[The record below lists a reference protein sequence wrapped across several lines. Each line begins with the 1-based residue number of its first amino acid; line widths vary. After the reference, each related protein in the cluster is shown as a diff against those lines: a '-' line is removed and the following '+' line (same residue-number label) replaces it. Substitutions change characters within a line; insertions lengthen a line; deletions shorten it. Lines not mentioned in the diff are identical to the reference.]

1 VVALTQTKFEKIGQA
16 ARRYAEVLARQ
27 LTKFARKQSAEL
39 KVEGVM
45 LKLLRQ
51 LTELI
56 LKHSEVVIIPIDR
69 ELSPADAGKI
79 LGISRPM
86 VVRKMEA
93 GELPFRYEGK
103 HRRCKL
109 ADVLQIKVSEELG
122 PPGRRFIPDQE
133 VDELVLG
140 TTNAPYKKVIS
151 ASQLAKHLASN
162 GTGPW
167 NVHVAT
173 FFTDVRTELILKFA
187 AIHGVSKS
195 DLATTYRAVKAATGE
210 ANPRLEAALEQLA
223 PAA

>member
-1 VVALTQTKFEKIGQA
+1 VVAPARTKLEKVGQT
-16 ARRYAEVLARQ
+16 ARRDAAALARQ
-27 LTKFARKQSAEL
+27 LSKSAHKQSVHL

-51 LTELI
+51 LTELT
-56 LKHSEVVIIPIDR
+56 LKHSGVVIIPIDR
-69 ELSPADAGKI
+69 ELSPADAGEI

-93 GELPFRYEGK
+93 GQLPFRYEGK

-109 ADVLQIKVSEELG
+109 EDVLQIKASEERESS
-122 PPGRRFIPDQE
+122 GRQSIPDQE

-140 TTNAPYKKVIS
+140 TVNAPYKKVMS
-151 ASQLAKHLASN
+151 AAQLARHLAS
-162 GTGPW
+162 GRTGPW

-173 FFTDVRTELILKFA
+173 FFTDVRPELILKFA
-187 AIHGVSKS
+187 AIHGVSES

>member
-1 VVALTQTKFEKIGQA
+1 MVLSRTKIENFGRAGRRDAEAL
-16 ARRYAEVLARQ
+16 ARRLR
-27 LTKFARKQSAEL
+27 KFARKQAADL

-51 LTELI
+51 LTEVTLRHGGVAI
-56 LKHSEVVIIPIDR
+56 VPIDR

-109 ADVLQIKVSEELG
+109 EDVLQVKESKG
-122 PPGRRFIPDQE
+122 KDASGRQSISDQE
-133 VDELVLG
+133 VDELVLA
-140 TTNAPYKKVIS
+140 TTNAPYKKVIG
-151 ASQLAKHLASN
+151 AAQLAKQLTSRRA
-162 GTGPW
+162 GPW

-173 FFTDVRTELILKFA
+173 FFTDVRPELILKFA
-187 AIHGVSKS
+187 VIHGVSTS
-195 DLATTYRAVKAATGE
+195 DLALAYRMVKATTGE
-210 ANPRLEAALEQLA
+210 ANPRLEAAFEQLA
-223 PAA
+223 PAP

>member
-1 VVALTQTKFEKIGQA
+1 MAPSQTKAEKFGQA
-16 ARRYAEVLARQ
+16 ARRDAEALERQ
-27 LTKFARKQSAEL
+27 LGKFARKQSADL
-39 KVEGVM
+39 KVDGMM

-51 LTELI
+51 LTELT
-56 LKHSEVVIIPIDR
+56 LKHSGVAIVPIDR

-109 ADVLQIKVSEELG
+109 EHVLRIKASEERR
-122 PPGRRFIPDQE
+122 PSGRQSIPDQE
-133 VDELVLG
+133 IDELVLG

-151 ASQLAKHLASN
+151 AAQLAKHLASSRS
-162 GTGPW
+162 GPW

-173 FFTDVRTELILKFA
+173 FFTDVRPELILKFA

-210 ANPRLEAALEQLA
+210 ANPRLEAALE
-223 PAA
+223 

>member
-1 VVALTQTKFEKIGQA
+1 VVALTQTKFEKVGQA
-16 ARRYAEVLARQ
+16 ARRDAEALARQ
-27 LTKFARKQSAEL
+27 LSKSRKQSADL

-51 LTELI
+51 LTELT
-56 LKHSEVVIIPIDR
+56 LKHSGVLIIPVDR

-109 ADVLQIKVSEELG
+109 EDVLQIKASAERW
-122 PPGRRFIPDQE
+122 PSARQSIPDQE
-133 VDELVLG
+133 VDELVLS

-151 ASQLAKHLASN
+151 AEQLAKHLASSR
-162 GTGPW
+162 TGPW
-167 NVHVAT
+167 IVHIAT
-173 FFTDVRTELILKFA
+173 FFTDVRPELILKFA

-195 DLATTYRAVKAATGE
+195 DLAMTYRAVKAVTGE
-210 ANPRLEAALEQLA
+210 ANPRLEAAFEQLA

>member
-1 VVALTQTKFEKIGQA
+1 MGRAGRRDAEALASQ
-16 ARRYAEVLARQ
+16 LA
-27 LTKFARKQSAEL
+27 KFARKQSADL

-51 LTELI
+51 LTQLA
-56 LKHSEVVIIPIDR
+56 LNHSGVALLPIDQ

-109 ADVLQIKVSEELG
+109 EDVLQIKMSEEMG
-122 PPGRRFIPDQE
+122 PAGRRSVSDQE
-133 VDELVLG
+133 IDELVLG
-140 TTNAPYKKVIS
+140 TTNAPYKRAIS
-151 ASQLAKHLASN
+151 AAQLAKHLSS
-162 GTGPW
+162 GKSGPW
-167 NVHVAT
+167 NVHMAT
-173 FFTDVRTELILKFA
+173 FFTDVRTELIFKFA
-187 AIHGVSKS
+187 ASHGVSKS
-195 DLATTYRAVKAATGE
+195 ALATSYRAVKTATGE

>member
-1 VVALTQTKFEKIGQA
+1 MALSRTKIEKFGRA
-16 ARRYAEVLARQ
+16 GRRDAEALARQ
-27 LTKFARKQSAEL
+27 LRKLGRKQSADL

-51 LTELI
+51 LTEVSLMHDGVAI
-56 LKHSEVVIIPIDR
+56 VPVDR

-86 VVRKMEA
+86 VVRKMDA
-93 GELPFRYEGK
+93 GDLPFRYEGK

-109 ADVLQIKVSEELG
+109 EHVLQIKAFEKKAPS
-122 PPGRRFIPDQE
+122 GRQSIPDQE

-140 TTNAPYKKVIS
+140 TTNAPYRKVIR
-151 ASQLAKHLASN
+151 AAQLAKQLTSSR
-162 GTGPW
+162 TGPW

-173 FFTDVRTELILKFA
+173 FFTDVRPELILKFA

-195 DLATTYRAVKAATGE
+195 DLAMAYRAMKAATGE
-210 ANPRLEAALEQLA
+210 ANPRLEAAFEQLA

>member
-1 VVALTQTKFEKIGQA
+1 VVVLTRTKIEKVGQA
-16 ARRYAEVLARQ
+16 ARRDAEALARQ
-27 LTKFARKQSAEL
+27 LSKSVRKQSVDL

-51 LTELI
+51 LTELT
-56 LKHSEVVIIPIDR
+56 LKHSGVVLIPVDS

-109 ADVLQIKVSEELG
+109 EDVLRIKASEERG
-122 PPGRRFIPDQE
+122 PSGRQSIPDRE

-140 TTNAPYKKVIS
+140 TTNAPYKKAIS
-151 ASQLAKHLASN
+151 AAQLAKHLASN
-162 GTGPW
+162 RTRPW
-167 NVHVAT
+167 IVHLAT
-173 FFTDVRTELILKFA
+173 FFTDVRPELILKFA
-187 AIHGVSKS
+187 SIHGISKS

-210 ANPRLEAALEQLA
+210 ANPRLEAAFEQLA

>member
-1 VVALTQTKFEKIGQA
+1 VVALTQTKVEKVGQA
-16 ARRYAEVLARQ
+16 ARRDAEALARQ
-27 LTKFARKQSAEL
+27 LSKLERKQSVDL

-51 LTELI
+51 LTELT
-56 LKHSEVVIIPIDR
+56 LKHSGVVIIPVDR

-86 VVRKMEA
+86 VVRKMES

-109 ADVLQIKVSEELG
+109 EDVLLIKASGERERS
-122 PPGRRFIPDQE
+122 GRQSIPDQE

-151 ASQLAKHLASN
+151 AAQLAKHLASSR
-162 GTGPW
+162 TGPW
-167 NVHVAT
+167 IVHIAT
-173 FFTDVRTELILKFA
+173 FFTDVRPELILKFA

-195 DLATTYRAVKAATGE
+195 DLATTYRAVKAETGE
-210 ANPRLEAALEQLA
+210 ANPRLEAAFEQLA

>member
-1 VVALTQTKFEKIGQA
+1 MARAQTKVQKIGQA
-16 ARRYAEVLARQ
+16 ARRDAEAVARQ
-27 LTKFARKQSAEL
+27 LGKFARKKSADL
-39 KVEGVM
+39 KVNGVM

-51 LTELI
+51 LTELT
-56 LKHSEVVIIPIDR
+56 LKHSGVAIIPIDR

-103 HRRCKL
+103 HRRCKFD
-109 ADVLQIKVSEELG
+109 DVLQIKAVEER
-122 PPGRRFIPDQE
+122 GRSGRQSIPDQE
-133 VDELVLG
+133 VDELVLS

-151 ASQLAKHLASN
+151 AAQLAKHLASSR
-162 GTGPW
+162 TGPW
-167 NVHVAT
+167 HVHVAT
-173 FFTDVRTELILKFA
+173 FFTDVRPELILKFA

-195 DLATTYRAVKAATGE
+195 DLVATYRAVKAATGE

>member
-1 VVALTQTKFEKIGQA
+1 MALTQAKVGKVGQG
-16 ARRYAEVLARQ
+16 ARRDAEALARQ
-27 LTKFARKQSAEL
+27 LSKFARKQSADL

-51 LTELI
+51 LTELT
-56 LKHSEVVIIPIDR
+56 LKHSGVIIIPIDK

-79 LGISRPM
+79 LGVSRPM

-109 ADVLQIKVSEELG
+109 EDVLQVKASEESG
-122 PPGRRFIPDQE
+122 PSGRQSIPDQE

-140 TTNAPYKKVIS
+140 TTNAPYKKVIN
-151 ASQLAKHLASN
+151 AGNLAKYLASSK
-162 GTGPW
+162 TGPW

-173 FFTDVRTELILKFA
+173 FFTDVRPELILKFA

-195 DLATTYRAVKAATGE
+195 SLATTYRAVKAATGE
-210 ANPRLEAALEQLA
+210 SNPRLEASLEQLA

>member
-1 VVALTQTKFEKIGQA
+1 MARGQTKVEKIGQA
-16 ARRYAEVLARQ
+16 ARRDAEAVARQ
-27 LTKFARKQSAEL
+27 LGKFARKQSADL
-39 KVEGVM
+39 KVDGVM

-51 LTELI
+51 LTELT
-56 LKHSEVVIIPIDR
+56 LKHSGVIIIPIDR

-109 ADVLQIKVSEELG
+109 ADVLKIKASKEEGLS
-122 PPGRRFIPDQE
+122 GRQSIPDQE
-133 VDELVLG
+133 VDQLVLS

-151 ASQLAKHLASN
+151 ATQLAKHLASSKV
-162 GTGPW
+162 GAW
-167 NVHVAT
+167 HVHVAT
-173 FFTDVRTELILKFA
+173 FFTDVRPELILKFA
-187 AIHGVSKS
+187 AKHGVSNS

>member
-1 VVALTQTKFEKIGQA
+1 VVALTRTKVEKVGQA
-16 ARRYAEVLARQ
+16 ARRDAEALARQ
-27 LTKFARKQSAEL
+27 LGKSARKQSVDL

-51 LTELI
+51 LTELT
-56 LKHSEVVIIPIDR
+56 LNHSGVVIIPIDR

-109 ADVLQIKVSEELG
+109 EDVLQIKASEERE
-122 PPGRRFIPDQE
+122 PSGRQSIPDQE

-151 ASQLAKHLASN
+151 VAQLAKQLASSR
-162 GTGPW
+162 TGPW
-167 NVHVAT
+167 IVHVAT
-173 FFTDVRTELILKFA
+173 FFTDVRPELILKFA
-187 AIHGVSKS
+187 AIHGISRS
-195 DLATTYRAVKAATGE
+195 DLAITYRAVKAATGE
-210 ANPRLEAALEQLA
+210 ANPRLEAVFEQLA

>member
-1 VVALTQTKFEKIGQA
+1 VVALTRTKIEKIGRT
-16 ARRYAEVLARQ
+16 ARRDAEALGRQ
-27 LTKFARKQSAEL
+27 LGKYARKQSANL

-51 LTELI
+51 LTELT
-56 LKHSEVVIIPIDR
+56 LKHPGVVITPIDK

-86 VVRKMEA
+86 VVRKMDA
-93 GELPFRYEGK
+93 GELPFRYQGK

-109 ADVLQIKVSEELG
+109 ADVLQIKASEERG
-122 PPGRRFIPDQE
+122 PFGRQSIPDRE

-140 TTNAPYKKVIS
+140 TTNAPYKRAVS
-151 ASQLAKHLASN
+151 AAQLAKHLASC

-173 FFTDVRTELILKFA
+173 FFTDVRPELILKFA
-187 AIHGVSKS
+187 AIHRVSKS
-195 DLATTYRAVKAATGE
+195 DLAATYRAVKAATGE
-210 ANPRLEAALEQLA
+210 ANPRLEAILGQLA
-223 PAA
+223 PAT

>member
-1 VVALTQTKFEKIGQA
+1 MALSQTQVEKFGQA
-16 ARRYAEVLARQ
+16 ARRDAEALARQ
-27 LTKFARKQSAEL
+27 LSKSARKQSADV

-51 LTELI
+51 LTELT
-56 LKHSEVVIIPIDR
+56 LKHSGVVIFPIDR

-109 ADVLQIKVSEELG
+109 EDVLQIKASEKRG
-122 PPGRRFIPDQE
+122 SPGRQSIPDQE

-140 TTNAPYKKVIS
+140 TTNAPYKRVIS
-151 ASQLAKHLASN
+151 AAQLAKHLASSR
-162 GTGPW
+162 TGPW

-173 FFTDVRTELILKFA
+173 FFTDVRPDLILKFA
-187 AIHGVSKS
+187 AIHGVSRS

-210 ANPRLEAALEQLA
+210 ANPRLEAAFEQLA
-223 PAA
+223 PVA

>member
-1 VVALTQTKFEKIGQA
+1 MALTRTKVEKIGQA
-16 ARRYAEVLARQ
+16 ARRDAEALARQ
-27 LTKFARKQSAEL
+27 LSKLARKQSADL

-51 LTELI
+51 LAELT
-56 LKHSEVVIIPIDR
+56 LKHSGVVIIPIDR

-79 LGISRPM
+79 LSISRPM
-86 VVRKMEA
+86 VVRKMDA

-109 ADVLQIKVSEELG
+109 VDVLQIKASEERG
-122 PPGRRFIPDQE
+122 HFGRQSIPDQE

-140 TTNAPYKKVIS
+140 TTNAPCKKVIS
-151 ASQLAKHLASN
+151 AAQLAKHLASS

-173 FFTDVRTELILKFA
+173 FFTDVRPELILKFA

>member
-16 ARRYAEVLARQ
+16 ARRDAEVLARQ

-56 LKHSEVVIIPIDR
+56 LKHSGVVIVPIDR

-109 ADVLQIKVSEELG
+109 IDVLQIKVSEERG
-122 PPGRRFIPDQE
+122 PFGRQSIPDQE

-151 ASQLAKHLASN
+151 AAQLAKHLASSR
-162 GTGPW
+162 TGPW
-167 NVHVAT
+167 IVHVAT
-173 FFTDVRTELILKFA
+173 FFTDVRPELILKFA

-195 DLATTYRAVKAATGE
+195 DLATTYRAVKAVTGE